1 MTKKKFASTTFSVHT
16 VSMNMKY
23 LLLSF
28 LSLSLYLKADV
39 KELDAYWAEVSRAV
53 KEGDFEAY
61 KATCHPD
68 AVLVSGSKK
77 ESYPLAKALV
87 RWKKEFDDTKS
98 GDRKSSAKFRFS
110 SRYSDE
116 TTAHETGMLL
126 YEFSTKDGKKGNEY
140 VFLEALLLKRDG
152 KWLIMMEY
160 QKAAGTVED
169 WNKLKPKE

>member
-1 MTKKKFASTTFSVHT
+1 
-16 VSMNMKY
+16 MKHIFV
-23 LLLSF
+23 LFLA
-28 LSLSLYLKADV
+28 LSLSLNAKVA
-39 KELDAYWAEVSRAV
+39 ELDAYWAEVSRAV
-53 KEGDFEAY
+53 KAGDFKAY
-61 KATCHPD
+61 KATCHPE

-110 SRYSDE
+110 SRYNDE

-126 YEFSTKDGKKGNEY
+126 YEFSTKDGKGGKEY
-140 VFLEALLLKRDG
+140 VFLEALLVKREG
-152 KWLIMMEY
+152 KWLILMEY
-160 QKAAGTVED
+160 QKRLGTEED